1 MLLGAPVDA
10 LGQTRAGQGGTG
22 TATTT
27 GPAAAISAS
36 QSLRGRPV
44 EEVRIRGNNAVSTAA
59 IRNLIRTRE
68 GDRFDPNTVEE
79 DYQRVF
85 GLRKFANVEARVEPT
100 QTGVIV
106 VFEVTEQK
114 QIQQITFRGNTAVD
128 EETLRRNIE
137 VNTGESLDRFRINL
151 ARQAIERLYRERNRP
166 FAHVEVPADELA
178 QGRVVFAITEG
189 PSVRVRKVR
198 VLGNAS
204 FSDERLEEQVK
215 TKPWIFIFQP
225 GTYDPDQIEE
235 DVAAIRQYYEHNGF
249 FDARVGRKL
258 DWSADQS
265 EVMVTFVV
273 DEGVRYRI
281 DQVTF
286 RGNSA
291 LSEQELRK
299 HLKLVEGRYFDQDA
313 LRRDVRQLVR
323 AYSPFGFIYQPQE
336 PDPERARQYLRINP
350 DTVLRREA
358 GRIGLVYDISEGRPF
373 RIDRILVRGN
383 AKTQD
388 KVFLREMRVE
398 PGDLYNAG
406 EIQDAMDRIR
416 STRLVQGVQVTPI
429 GDKPDSR
436 DLLIEVAEAQTAIF
450 MFGAGITSNAG
461 VLGNIT
467 YEQRNFDI
475 ANVPSSLGEAFS
487 TKAFTGAGQ
496 LFRVNLEPGTEL
508 SRARVTF
515 EEPWIFDQ
523 PFSFRGDAYYTTRRR
538 EEYDE
543 TRAGAALTFG
553 HRFNND
559 WTGRI
564 SFRGEDVMIHEVDDR
579 FHRALE
585 ILELEGHSTLTSVG
599 LAIRRD
605 TTDSRILPT
614 RGMVLD
620 MAWEYAGAL
629 GGQFDFHK
637 FTIGVNHYQTI
648 YEDLLDRRTIL
659 SYRADLGYIAGD
671 APFFERFYAGG
682 LGSTRGFKY
691 RGISPRSGVEEDP
704 IGGDFLL
711 TGTVELN
718 FPVAGEILRG
728 VIFADAGT
736 VESDLEF
743 GKIRT
748 SVGAGVRLTLP
759 LFGQLPLA
767 IDFAVPI
774 TKDDQDDTRFISFSL
789 GFAP

>member
-10 LGQTRAGQGGTG
+10 PGQTRAGQPSTG
-22 TATTT
+22 P
-27 GPAAAISAS
+27 GPAAALSAS
-36 QSLRGRPV
+36 QSLKGRTV
-44 EEVRIRGNNAVSTAA
+44 EEVRVRGNNAVSTAA

-68 GDRFDPNTVEE
+68 GDKFDPATVEV

-100 QTGVIV
+100 QTGVVV

-114 QIQQITFRGNTAVD
+114 QIQQIGFRGNTAVD
-128 EETLRRNIE
+128 EQTLRETIE
-137 VNTGESLDRFRINL
+137 IGTGESLDRFRINL
-151 ARQAIERLYRERNRP
+151 ARQAIERLYRDRNRP

-178 QGRVVFAITEG
+178 QGRVVFVITEG

-225 GTYDPDQIEE
+225 GTFDADQIEE
-235 DVAAIRQYYEHNGF
+235 DVAAIRQYYEQHGF
-249 FDARVGRKL
+249 FDVRVGRKL
-258 DWSADQS
+258 EWSADQS

-273 DEGVRYRI
+273 DEGVRYKI
-281 DQVTF
+281 DQVSF
-286 RGNSA
+286 QGNSA
-291 LSEQELRK
+291 LSEAELRK
-299 HLKLVEGRYFDQDA
+299 NLKLLEGRYYDADA
-313 LRRDVRQLVR
+313 LRRDVRQIVR
-323 AYSPFGFIYQPQE
+323 SYSPFGFIYQPQE

-358 GRIGLVYDISEGRPF
+358 GKIGLVYDISEGRPF
-373 RIDRILVRGN
+373 RIDKIMVRGN
-383 AKTQD
+383 AKIQD

-416 STRLVQGVQVTPI
+416 GTRLVQGVQVTPI

-475 ANVPSSLGEAFS
+475 ANVPSSWSELFS

-543 TRAGAALTFG
+543 TRAGGAITFG

-564 SFRGEDVMIHEVDDR
+564 SLRGEDVMIHEVDDR

-585 ILELEGHSTLTSVG
+585 ILEFEGHSTLTSLGV
-599 LAIRRD
+599 AIRRD

-614 RGMVLD
+614 RGSVID
-620 MAWEYAGAL
+620 AAWEYAGAL
-629 GGQFDFHK
+629 GGDFEFHK
-637 FTIGVNHYQTI
+637 FTLGLNHYQTI
-648 YEDLLDRRTIL
+648 YEDLLDRKTIL
-659 SYRADLGYIAGD
+659 SYRADVGYIAGD

-691 RGISPRSGVEEDP
+691 RGISPRSGLEEDP
-704 IGGDFLL
+704 VGGDVIL

-718 FPVAGEILRG
+718 FPVAGELLRA
-728 VIFADAGT
+728 VVFADAGT

-759 LFGQLPLA
+759 IFGQLPLA
-767 IDFAVPI
+767 IDFAVPL